1 MRAYLTRRLL
11 LTIPTLLLVTMIVFM
26 LVRFIPGSVLDMMVA
41 EMSATSGEE
50 FKDVEGLKR
59 ALGMDQPLH
68 IQYGR
73 WIGVW
78 PQADGK
84 ISGMLQG
91 NLGRSL
97 WTNEPIADILRQRIP
112 VSLELSILSLL
123 FQWTLALPIGVF
135 AATKQDS
142 AIDYS
147 GRLFAITMLSL
158 PGFWLAT
165 MVVVYPSIWWGVM
178 PNIVYVPLVQD
189 PIGNLQQF
197 ILPAFI
203 TGVAGSAGM
212 MRLTRTMMLE
222 VLRQDYIRTA
232 WAKGLSERTV
242 LIRHAV
248 KNAFI
253 PVITVIGA
261 QLAGL
266 IGGQVIM
273 EQIFALP
280 GMGRVFIDALNQ
292 RNYPVISAINTVIA
306 SFILLSN
313 VIVDISY
320 AWLDPRIRYR

>member
-1 MRAYLTRRLL
+1 MRAYLTRRIL

-26 LVRFIPGSVLDMMVA
+26 LVRFIPGSVLDIMIADMGQ
-41 EMSATSGEE
+41 TGEE
-50 FKDVEGLKR
+50 FKDVEALKR
-59 ALGMDQPLH
+59 LLGLDQPIH

-91 NLGRSL
+91 DFGRSL
-97 WTNEPIADILRQRIP
+97 WTNEPIIDILRQRIP
-112 VSLELSILSLL
+112 VSLELSILSLI

-165 MVVVYPSIWWGVM
+165 MVVVYPSIWWGTM

-280 GMGRVFIDALNQ
+280 GMGRVFLDALNQ

-306 SFILLSN
+306 TFVLLSN

>member
-1 MRAYLTRRLL
+1 
-11 LTIPTLLLVTMIVFM
+11 MIVFM

-59 ALGMDQPLH
+59 ALGLDVSVPV
-68 IQYGR
+68 QYGR
-73 WIGVW
+73 WIGVL
-78 PQADGK
+78 PNLEGK
-84 ISGMLQG
+84 FSGMLQG
-91 NLGRSL
+91 DLGRSL
-97 WTNEPIADILRQRIP
+97 WTNEPISDIMRQRIP
-112 VSLELSILSLL
+112 VSLELAIISHI
-123 FQWTLALPIGVF
+123 FQWGLALPIGVF
-135 AATKQDS
+135 AATRQDS
-142 AIDYS
+142 LLDYS

-165 MVVVYPSIWWGVM
+165 MVIVYPSIWWGTM
-178 PNIVYVPLVQD
+178 PNIVYTPLVED
-189 PIGNLQQF
+189 PIGNIKQF

-203 TGVAGSAGM
+203 TGIAGSAGL

-232 WAKGLSERTV
+232 WSKGLSERTV
-242 LIRHAV
+242 MVRHAV

-253 PVITVIGA
+253 PVVTVLGA
-261 QLAGL
+261 QIPTL
-266 IGGQVIM
+266 ISGQIIM

-280 GMGRVFIDALNQ
+280 GMGRIFVEALNQ

-306 SFILLSN
+306 ILILVMN
-313 VIVDISY
+313 VLVDVSY

>member
-11 LTIPTLLLVTMIVFM
+11 LTIPTLLLVTIIVFM

-50 FKDVEGLKR
+50 FKDTEGLKR
-59 ALGMDQPLH
+59 ALGMDQPIP

-91 NLGRSL
+91 NMGRSL
-97 WTNEPIADILRQRIP
+97 WTNEPIVDILRQRIP

-123 FQWTLALPIGVF
+123 FQWPLALPIGVF

-142 AIDYS
+142 VIDYS

-178 PNIVYVPLVQD
+178 PNIVYIPIVQD
-189 PIGNLQQF
+189 PIGNLSQF

-253 PVITVIGA
+253 PVVTVIGA

-306 SFILLSN
+306 STVLLCNIL
-313 VIVDISY
+313 VDISY